1 MAPGEEPMRASR
13 RLLVLLI
20 PLALIASACTVTIV
34 PGERTTGDRPSAERP
49 TPDPRPEPPRPQPP
63 VVDLPDQ
70 GAIVQFEI
78 MPNTIYPGS
87 VLTFRT
93 RVARDGFLS
102 VSALAP
108 DGRVVVLV
116 RQAPV
121 TAGFQLVPPVP
132 SPPADRVLA
141 SAPTGWWLVR
151 AQFSNQKTPVAY
163 AGVRGEANWT
173 RAIAEDLRGVPGAAV
188 FEGSFEVRA
197 R

>member
-1 MAPGEEPMRASR
+1 MATGKEPMRPSR
-13 RLLVLLI
+13 RLLFLLI
-20 PLALIASACTVTIV
+20 PLALLASGCTVTIV
-34 PGERTTGDRPSAERP
+34 PGERPSTDRPSAERP
-49 TPDPRPEPPRPQPP
+49 TPDVRPEPPRPQPP
-63 VVDLPDQ
+63 VVDLPDE
-70 GAIVQFEI
+70 GAIVQFEV

-93 RVARDGFLS
+93 RFAREGFLT

-121 TAGFQLVPPVP
+121 VVGFQLVPPVP
-132 SPPADRVLA
+132 APPADRVLA
-141 SAPTGWWLVR
+141 SEPTGWWLVR
-151 AQFSNQKTPVAY
+151 AQFSFAKTPVAY
-163 AGVRGEANWT
+163 DGLVGEANWT
-173 RAIAEDLRGVPGAAV
+173 RAIADDLRGVPGAAV